1 MAKGSRRLVCGFLLL
16 PLLYAALLR
25 CNVSPPLRLWKL
37 QLLPHNWPQS
47 LSVTISNDTV
57 PERKEF
63 TRFIL
68 RRLVRG
74 SARRQLSRNGVTCI
88 SDPESDICVTT
99 GAVRIST
106 GASPATVYLTGNQ
119 RLPLETPDASVRV
132 RPYARKTDAVAMS
145 RTSPVAIL
153 PGPPNP
159 PPCDVDHSVP
169 AVVFSTGGFAGN
181 FFHDINDVL
190 IPLFLTS
197 AHLHSRVQLVVTD
210 FEGYWVRKYRRVLS
224 RLSDHDIVVASP
236 TTAAEAKVHCFPAA
250 VVGLKYHGNLLC
262 NSTSPPGGISTAD
275 FRNFIHSS
283 LSLDAAPVE
292 GGGGTT
298 AVREPVLVL
307 LSRKKSRM
315 LLNEE
320 EVAGLARSVGFRVV
334 VATTERMRDLQEF
347 AEAVNGC
354 DVLMGVHGAGMT
366 NMVFL
371 RAGAVLVQVVPWGLD
386 WAAAAYY
393 GRPARRMGLQYVE
406 YHIGVEESSLYEQY
420 PKDDPVL
427 VDPWGINLKGYN
439 VSKPVYTDG
448 QNVRLDLSRF
458 RETLL
463 NARKLIPSYSY

>member
-25 CNVSPPLRLWKL
+25 CNISPPLRLWKL

-57 PERKEF
+57 PERTDQF

-74 SARRQLSRNGVTCI
+74 SARRQLSRDGVACI

-99 GAVRIST
+99 GPVRIST
-106 GASPATVYLTGNQ
+106 GASPTAVYLTGNQ

-132 RPYARKTDAVAMS
+132 RPYARKTDRVAMS

-153 PGPPNP
+153 PGPPDP
-159 PPCDVDHSVP
+159 PQCDVDHSVP

-190 IPLFLTS
+190 IPLFLTT
-197 AHLHSRVQLVVTD
+197 ADLHSRVQLVVTD
-210 FEGYWVRKYRRVLS
+210 YEGYWVRKYRRVLS
-224 RLSDHDIVVASP
+224 RLSGHDIVVASSSSS
-236 TTAAEAKVHCFPAA
+236 AAEARVHCFPAA

-275 FRNFIHSS
+275 FRNFIRSS
-283 LSLDAAPVE
+283 LSLDAAP
-292 GGGGTT
+292 
-298 AVREPVLVL
+298 AAARELPVLVL

-320 EVAGLARSVGFRVV
+320 EVVGLAESVGFRVV
-334 VATTERMRDLQEF
+334 VATAEAMRDVQEF

-371 RAGAVLVQVVPWGLD
+371 RAGAVLLQVVPWGLD

-427 VDPWGINLKGYN
+427 VDPWGVNLKGYN

-463 NARKLIPSYSY
+463 NARKLIPTKL